1 MSDEEDIRTTL
12 AQYAHFC
19 DDGRFDEWADLYT
32 EDATFSVMGQTYKGR
47 EAVKG
52 FIIKGQPPER
62 RGKHICANSVIEVEG
77 DEAWA
82 VTDYVFMD
90 KQKTITSAGRY
101 HDRLVRNRDRWR
113 FADRRIVFQ
122 PFEGQADVVAQALEP
137 VPRAGFAIFDDGHVH
152 AHT

>member
-32 EDATFSVMGQTYKGR
+32 EDATFSVLGQTYKGR
-47 EAVKG
+47 EAVKS

-62 RGKHICANSVIEVEG
+62 RGKHICFNSVIEVEG
-77 DEAWA
+77 NEAWV
-82 VTDYVFMD
+82 VTDYAFMD
-90 KQKTITSAGRY
+90 KQKMITNAGRY

-113 FADRRIVFQ
+113 FAERRIVFMG
-122 PFEGQADVVAQALEP
+122 EEA
-137 VPRAGFAIFDDGHVH
+137 
-152 AHT
+152 